1 MAIEAAYWDT
11 SALVPLCV
19 LQDATPAARREHRR
33 YSAKI
38 VWWGT
43 QVEIRSALARL
54 VRDGEIDRAG
64 RETAVKKWMELFQR
78 TREVPPAKRVVD
90 VASELPDQFGVRALD
105 AFQLAAALVWCK
117 EKPRNRPFVSADN
130 RLAEAAQK
138 AGFDSMFLS

>member
-1 MAIEAAYWDT
+1 MAIEAAFWDT
-11 SALVPLCV
+11 SALVPLCI
-19 LQDATPAARREHRR
+19 LQEATPAARREHRR

-64 RETAVKKWMELFQR
+64 RSTAEKKWLAFSQR
-78 TREVPPAKRVVD
+78 IREVPPTKHVLD
-90 VASELPDQFGVRALD
+90 VASDLPDQFGVRALD

-117 EKPRNRPFVSADN
+117 ERPRNRPFVSADT
-130 RLAEAAQK
+130 RLSEAASN
-138 AGFDSMFLS
+138 AGFDVTTL

>member
-1 MAIEAAYWDT
+1 MAIEAAFWDT
-11 SALVPLCV
+11 SALVPLCI
-19 LQDATPAARREHRR
+19 LQEATPAARREHRR

-64 RETAVKKWMELFQR
+64 CETGERKWLALSQR
-78 TREVPPAKRVVD
+78 TRLVQPAKRVLD
-90 VASELPDQFGVRALD
+90 VASDLPDQFGVRALD

-117 EKPRNRPFVSADN
+117 ERPRNRPFVCADT
-130 RLAEAAQK
+130 RLSEAASN
-138 AGFDSMFLS
+138 AGFDVITL

>member
-64 RETAVKKWMELFQR
+64 RATAVNKWMALSQR
-78 TREVPPAKRVVD
+78 TREVPPTKRVLD
-90 VASELPDQFGVRALD
+90 VASDLPD
-105 AFQLAAALVWCK
+105 LAAALVWCK

-130 RLAEAAQK
+130 RLAEAAEK